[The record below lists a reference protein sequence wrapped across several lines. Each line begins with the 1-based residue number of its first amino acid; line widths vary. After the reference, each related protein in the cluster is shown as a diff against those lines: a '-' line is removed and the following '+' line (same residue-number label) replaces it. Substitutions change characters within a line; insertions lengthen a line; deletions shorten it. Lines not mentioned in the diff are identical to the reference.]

1 MRRRLLLI
9 LAGAALLE
17 ACVTAPVKLAAP
29 AWDLR
34 CALLQ
39 RTSHWEM
46 TGRAAAAVGTQG
58 WQASL
63 NWRQQGDAA
72 EVHLAGPLGI
82 GAIVVNQSPQGVAVN
97 GGAAGADV
105 LGQLQQRLG
114 FDLPLANLRYWLL
127 GVPDPGST
135 FELERNEADRAKH
148 LTQAGWSVDYE
159 QYADVDGDRLPSR
172 LVLYHEG
179 VRVRVAADHWALAP

>member
-1 MRRRLLLI
+1 MRRRLLMI
-9 LAGAALLE
+9 LMGAALLD
-17 ACVTAPVKLAAP
+17 ACVTAPVKFAPP

-34 CALLQ
+34 SALLQ

-46 TGRAAAAVGTQG
+46 TGRAAVAFGTQG

-63 NWRQQGDAA
+63 NWRQDGDAA

-82 GAIVVNQSPQGVAVN
+82 GALVVNESPLGVAVN
-97 GGAAGADV
+97 GGPPGADV

-135 FELERNEADRAKH
+135 FELERNDTDRAKH
-148 LTQAGWSVDYE
+148 LVQAGWSIDYQ
-159 QYADVDGDRLPSR
+159 QYMAVNGDFLPSR
-172 LVLYHEG
+172 LVLNREG
-179 VRVRVAADHWALAP
+179 VRVRVAADHWELTP